1 MTFLQILQSTLS
13 LSDFEISLFVE
24 ENMTELI
31 HFIELDKKD
40 LMEMGFKRGPANAIV
55 AYIKTLVPE
64 KPKDVLSV
72 KFETES
78 RDSQFEK
85 IVIAYNSGKD
95 VISDLK
101 SFTDRVVRI
110 EGKID
115 FTKTQEMLAFKGN
128 PGSLWKGNPIVL
140 VDNLD
145 DSEIWLHPRTSE
157 HLQDGI
163 DSMGIE
169 WIKLCEEGMCLVAF
183 AERKGLLRN
192 KDDETVFEKFSDIN
206 SSLLKTTKATLQ
218 ASGEKLSDYIR
229 YVKIFVK
236 DLNNKSADQKNKK
249 HLVISSNSNANL
261 SALLLNMFSSDELRR
276 FCRYNIDDEFVS
288 SISFSGSDAGIAF
301 NVADAL
307 KRQGFVNQPGLWINL
322 VKERPRREHEIYA
335 VARSFGLNL

>member
-1 MTFLQILQSTLS
+1 MTFLQNLQSVLS
-13 LSDFEISLFVE
+13 LSDSEISLFIE

-31 HFIELDKKD
+31 HFVELDKKD

-55 AYIKTLVPE
+55 AHIKTLIPE

-78 RDSQFEK
+78 RDSRFEK
-85 IVIAYNSGKD
+85 TVIAYNSGKD

-101 SFTDRVVRI
+101 SFTDRVVLI

-115 FTKTQEMLAFKGN
+115 FIKTQEMLAFKGN
-128 PGSLWKGNPIVL
+128 PGRLWKGNPIVL

-157 HLQDGI
+157 HLQDGL

-169 WIKLCEEGMCLVAF
+169 WIKLSEERMCLIAF

-206 SSLLKTTKATLQ
+206 SSLVKTTKATLQ
-218 ASGEKLSDYIR
+218 SSGEKLGDYIS
-229 YVKIFVK
+229 YVKISAK
-236 DLNNKSADQKNKK
+236 DLNNKYSNQKNEKP
-249 HLVISSNSNANL
+249 LTLSSNNNANL
-261 SALLLNMFSSDELRR
+261 YALLMEIFSPDELRR
-276 FCRYNIDDEFVS
+276 FCVYNIGDEFVS
-288 SISFSGSDAGIAF
+288 SISFNGSGANAVS
-301 NVADAL
+301 NVVDAL
-307 KRQGFVNQPGLWINL
+307 KKQGFVNQPELWMNL
-322 VKERPRREHEIYA
+322 VKERPRRDHEIYA